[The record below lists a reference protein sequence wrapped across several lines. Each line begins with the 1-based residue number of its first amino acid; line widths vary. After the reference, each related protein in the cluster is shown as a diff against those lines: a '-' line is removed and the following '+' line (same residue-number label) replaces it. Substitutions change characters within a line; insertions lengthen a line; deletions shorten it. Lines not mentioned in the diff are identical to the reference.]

1 MERPTHRAPLCLG
14 LGAPLPSVGRIDL
27 GSLLACPSRHPV
39 KDRPIDRLI
48 DDVVV
53 GHVCPLFLNTP
64 NLNARPVNGYG
75 AKLRI
80 VQCLAL

>member
-14 LGAPLPSVGRIDL
+14 LVDPFPGVGAVHVGRSHA
-27 GSLLACPSRHPV
+27 GPRRHPV
-39 KDRPIDRLI
+39 KDRPIERRV

-64 NLNARPVNGYG
+64 NLKPAPSNGYG

-80 VQCLAL
+80 VQ

>member
-1 MERPTHRAPLCLG
+1 MERLSHRDPLCLG
-14 LGAPLPSVGRIDL
+14 LADPFSGIGAVHLGGLHACSGRN
-27 GSLLACPSRHPV
+27 PV
-39 KDRPIDRLI
+39 KDRPIERRI

-64 NLNARPVNGYG
+64 NLKPEPSNGYG

-80 VQCLAL
+80 VQ